1 MFSFLLFSVSRVQC
15 GGKSV
20 AGLRQIK
27 IALASEE
34 RQISVAVAEE
44 RQISVAV
51 AEEKQIAQKEAKVL
65 KVRRESARGSTTE

>member
-44 RQISVAV
+44 
-51 AEEKQIAQKEAKVL
+51 KQIAQKEAKVL